1 MCRACISLFLIEA
14 PLDIV
19 DDSEYEEEDESE
31 CDFDCEYSLIIV
43 YALEVAVVGWI
54 DHV

>member
-1 MCRACISLFLIEA
+1 MCGACISLFLVEA
-14 PLDIV
+14 PLDIM
-19 DDSEYEEEDESE
+19 DDSEYEEEDEGE

-43 YALEVAVVGWI
+43 NALEAAVGRI